1 MVNAISCK
9 EAAKYSNNMFGVISI
24 PYQYMGEYRT
34 KVTLNLNANQ
44 HFRTVLTFEKE
55 EDISLP
61 LPTENNINPDDY
73 VYGNNLDLR
82 LIKDD
87 GTTLIADSD
96 SLKNNVEVIDAV
108 IPSSGV
114 YLLQVRFTDSILNNT
129 NSDLHY
135 WLSWRT
141 Y

>member
-1 MVNAISCK
+1 
-9 EAAKYSNNMFGVISI
+9 
-24 PYQYMGEYRT
+24 MGEYRT